1 VSAPSQ
7 WPMMP
12 GAEPDVGPLAVLKR
26 VRSVQR
32 PRPGERCDMCAV
44 GIPDDH
50 SHVVNLETREL
61 LCSCQACY
69 LLFVSGSAGNLR
81 AVPERYLALM
91 GFSLTKAQWET
102 LQVPVSVAFLFSN
115 SRQEEIA
122 AFYPSPAGA
131 TECLLPLGA
140 WDEITATHTVLRE
153 LLPDV
158 EAALVHVE
166 KDISECFVV
175 PIDICYELVGVL
187 RKLWRGFDGGKEAQ
201 EALSAFFDRV
211 RARAKPVASGSLEG
225 ADLPGTDT
233 DLGGTD
239 LGSTGQLSSS
249 EELHA

>member
-1 VSAPSQ
+1 
-7 WPMMP
+7 MMP
-12 GAEPDVGPLAVLKR
+12 GVVGSYTGPLAALKR
-26 VRSVQR
+26 VRSIPRV
-32 PRPGERCDMCAV
+32 RPGERCDLCAV
-44 GIPDDH
+44 AIPDEH
-50 SHVVNLETREL
+50 THVVNLDTREL

-91 GFSLTKAQWET
+91 GFSLTQSQWET

-158 EAALVHVE
+158 EAALVHVD
-166 KDISECFVV
+166 KDVSECFVV

-201 EALSAFFDRV
+201 AALAGFFDRV
-211 RARAKPVASGSLEG
+211 RARAKPVASGIL
-225 ADLPGTDT
+225 ADAELAETEFADT
-233 DLGGTD
+233 DLAHT
-239 LGSTGQLSSS
+239 
-249 EELHA
+249 EELNA